1 MSPEDSFRW
10 GEPLWLWLLWAAPAA
25 IGLFAWGIAARSS
38 RLRRFGYDAAR
49 SAAWLRTLRL
59 RRWQKAFLFAVAMVF
74 LSFAAA
80 QPRANP
86 QKTKFKATARD
97 LAIVLDVSKSMLAE
111 DIQPSRLERS
121 KLELE
126 DLCDAVKAK
135 GSGDRLGL
143 VVFAGNAVIKCPMT
157 SNYSYFK
164 RVLRTVDYRSA
175 SQGGTRIGDGV
186 RKALSE
192 LLGARAQ
199 VQEDE
204 APKAG
209 ETVLASERKAK
220 AESYA
225 DVLIVTD
232 GEDMDSFPLKAA
244 QAAAAAD
251 VGIYAVGLGSPA
263 GSPIPIRNANGAV
276 ELLKSRDGQ
285 VVQSKLDEKTLLDM
299 VNASPRGGYLP
310 VGTSD
315 FDLADFFHKTIAQES
330 GREIEDEEI
339 AYTEIFQPFL
349 LAGLAFYA
357 AYLALSERP
366 RQGQLERLERS
377 EATA

>member
-1 MSPEDSFRW
+1 MSPDDSFRW
-10 GEPLWLWLLWAAPAA
+10 GQPLWLWLLWASPLVIALA
-25 IGLFAWGIAARSS
+25 GWGMAARAA

-49 SAAWLRTLRL
+49 SAVWLKTLWL
-59 RRWQKAFLFAVAMVF
+59 RRWQKAFLLAIAMVF
-74 LSFAAA
+74 LTLSAA

-97 LAIVLDVSKSMLAE
+97 LAVVLDVSKSMLAE

-143 VVFAGNAVIKCPMT
+143 VAFAGNAVIKCPMT

-164 RVLRTVDYRSA
+164 RVLRTVDFRSA
-175 SQGGTRIGDGV
+175 PQGGTRIGDGV

-192 LLGARAQ
+192 LLGARVQ
-199 VQEDE
+199 VQED
-204 APKAG
+204 ANPRAG
-209 ETVLASERKAK
+209 ETVLADERKAR
-220 AESYA
+220 AESFA
-225 DVLIVTD
+225 DILIITD

-244 QAAAAAD
+244 QAASVAD
-251 VGIYAVGLGSPA
+251 VGIYAVGIGSPE
-263 GSPIPIRNANGAV
+263 GSPIPIRNARGAI
-276 ELLKSRDGQ
+276 ELLKARDGE
-285 VVQSKLDEKTLLDM
+285 VVRSKLDEKTLLDM
-299 VNASPRGGYLP
+299 VNAAPRGGYLP

-315 FDLADFFHKTIAQES
+315 FDLADFFAKTIAQEV

-357 AYLALSERP
+357 AYLARSERP
-366 RQGQLERLERS
+366 RRGQLERM
-377 EATA
+377 EATT